1 MRLKTFSAATMPEAM
16 EEVRRVLG
24 RDAVIVSTFEGRR
37 GTGVQVTAAL
47 EDALPQPDEIPE
59 QDQHPGSGP
68 SDDPLT
74 EALQFH
80 GLPRQLLGR
89 LVDLSKSMELDD
101 AEAMLAGALDAG
113 FDFAPLNLMPRKPVM
128 LVGQPG
134 AGKTVTVAKLAARAV
149 MAGKKVRV
157 ITTDTIRAGGVA
169 QLRGFTD
176 ILNTALEKADAPDIL
191 RNAISDAEDDE
202 LILIDSP
209 GTNPFNSVEIRDLKR
224 FLAIE
229 GIEPVL
235 VIAAGGDVAE
245 ASDIATAWR
254 PLGIRRMI
262 FTRLDATR
270 RYGAIVAAADSTG
283 FILGDVSLSPYVA
296 EGLKVLNPV
305 TMARLLL
312 RQETLTTTLSEN
324 EEKAAQ

>member
-16 EEVRRVLG
+16 EDVRRTLG

-47 EDALPQPDEIPE
+47 EESLPQPEEIPD
-59 QDQHPGSGP
+59 QDQNFGQPGTA
-68 SDDPLT
+68 DPIK
-74 EALQFH
+74 ESLQFH
-80 GLPRQLLGR
+80 GLPPQLASR
-89 LVDLSKSMELDD
+89 LTKLAYSMELDD
-101 AEAMLAGALDAG
+101 PEAMLAGALDAG
-113 FDFAPLNLMPRKPVM
+113 FDFAPLVLTPGKPVM

-149 MAGKKVRV
+149 MSGKKVRV
-157 ITTDTIRAGGVA
+157 VTTDTIRAGGVA

-176 ILNTALEKADAPDIL
+176 ILNTVLEKADAPDIL
-191 RNAISDAEDDE
+191 RNAISDAEEDE

-209 GTNPFNSVEIRDLKR
+209 GTNPFNSIEIRDLKR

-229 GIEPVL
+229 GIEPIL
-235 VIAAGGDVAE
+235 VIAAGGDVSE

-254 PLGIRRMI
+254 PLGIRRVI

-270 RYGAIVAAADSTG
+270 RYGAIISAADASG

-312 RQETLTTTLSEN
+312 RQETLTTTLSDN